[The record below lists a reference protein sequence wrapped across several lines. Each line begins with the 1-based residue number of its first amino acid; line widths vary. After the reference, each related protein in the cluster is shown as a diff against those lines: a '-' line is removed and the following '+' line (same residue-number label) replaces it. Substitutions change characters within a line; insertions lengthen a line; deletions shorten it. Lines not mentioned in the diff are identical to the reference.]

1 MNRSDLILSLTAR
14 LPEIHAEDVDTAV
27 RLILEAMTHAL
38 AKGERVEI
46 RGFGALSL
54 TRHAPRIGRNPLS
67 GETVLVPARAR
78 IHFRPGKGLR
88 DQVNATAPAGAPPGN
103 IAEPQEA
110 FQ

>member
-14 LPEIHAEDVDTAV
+14 LPEISADDVDTAV

-54 TRHAPRIGRNPLS
+54 TRHAPRVGRNPLS

-88 DQVNATAPAGAPPGN
+88 DQVNIVATASATPGN
-103 IAEPQEA
+103 IDEPQEV
-110 FQ
+110 F